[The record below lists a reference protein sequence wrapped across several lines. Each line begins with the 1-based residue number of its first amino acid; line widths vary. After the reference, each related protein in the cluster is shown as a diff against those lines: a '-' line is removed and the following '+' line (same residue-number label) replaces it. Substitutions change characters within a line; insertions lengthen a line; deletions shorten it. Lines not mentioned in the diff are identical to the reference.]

1 MTRETKAGL
10 LMILMLAGV
19 FGFMVYKRL
28 HQPAAAM
35 AQQGSPDDTMSD
47 VEPDTPAVGD
57 ASPSKDDPLM
67 ADSQPA
73 PAEKVAPPTTIPT
86 RISQA
91 SASKDVPANQQRS
104 DDPFEEIVPE
114 IAKAQSGPKPK
125 LPTAIDDPF
134 EDPPARIKPV
144 ASDSVDSNSARSISA
159 PEVVA
164 APAGGEFDPFGE
176 PAQKPATAPANA
188 NRPAALSE
196 PDPFGPEDK
205 LPGQASLNPPAR
217 TVPVADEAAELPRS
231 RPDDPL
237 SDPPSDAPSNAS
249 DAFETPV
256 VVKPTPA
263 GGFLNP
269 SQAQTTVSD
278 DPFASD
284 NQLEVQRPANNSKTS
299 QLEPSQGFDT
309 NVPKSSAPAAVL
321 EPAIED
327 AFDSPPPRS
336 NVPNLTI
343 PSRDQMPKDASA
355 PEDDRFGGFR
365 PATPTARPADSFA
378 NPSPAP
384 AMAAE
389 NPPRRNVRPAPV
401 SQIDEDFGATAQNR
415 PLIAGDTYQVEP
427 SDNFWT
433 ISRKKYGTGRYFMA
447 LAQHNAQVIPDP
459 KRMKPGVTIATP
471 SARSLEQAY
480 PQLIP
485 KTAPADPIQTASAA
499 TPAFTAQAPAAV
511 PLPESAELD
520 AGFFVANDGTPMYRV
535 GREDTLSGIAQ
546 RHLGRSSRWVQVFEL
561 NRDVLT
567 DGNTLKIGALLRLPA
582 DASRVD
588 LVGGARPFR

>member
-35 AQQGSPDDTMSD
+35 AQQDSPDETMAEGEQ
-47 VEPDTPAVGD
+47 VAPTVPD
-57 ASPSKDDPLM
+57 ASPSQSDPFM
-67 ADSQPA
+67 AESQPTS
-73 PAEKVAPPTTIPT
+73 AEKPVPSTTIPT

-91 SASKDVPANQQRS
+91 SAAKDEPTTAQRS
-104 DDPFEEIVPE
+104 VDPFDETTTTQTRPT
-114 IAKAQSGPKPK
+114 PK

-144 ASDSVDSNSARSISA
+144 ASDSIDSTPVRTVSA
-159 PEVVA
+159 PEIA
-164 APAGGEFDPFGE
+164 TTPTSGEFDPFGE
-176 PAQKPATAPANA
+176 TTAKPVAVPANA
-188 NRPAALSE
+188 GRPATLTES
-196 PDPFGPEDK
+196 DPFEAAEAST
-205 LPGQASLNPPAR
+205 GQANLNPPAR
-217 TVPVADEAAELPRS
+217 TAPDDNDAAELPRS
-231 RPDDPL
+231 RADDPF
-237 SDPPSDAPSNAS
+237 SEAPVDAPSNQP
-249 DAFETPV
+249 DGFETPV
-256 VVKPTPA
+256 VVKPTPSSGSSNSA
-263 GGFLNP
+263 R
-269 SQAQTTVSD
+269 AQVTVSD
-278 DPFASD
+278 DPFAQD
-284 NQLEVQRPANNSKTS
+284 NQLELQRPANNSKAAEFQQPQDAES
-299 QLEPSQGFDT
+299 SL
-309 NVPKSSAPAAVL
+309 PKSTPPAAVL
-321 EPAIED
+321 ESAIED
-327 AFDSPPPRS
+327 AFDSPPPKS
-336 NVPNLTI
+336 NVPALTI
-343 PSRDQMPKDASA
+343 PSRDQMPRETSA
-355 PEDDRFGGFR
+355 QAEDRFGGFR
-365 PATPTARPADSFA
+365 PATPAARTADSFA

-384 AMAAE
+384 SMAAE
-389 NPPRRNVRPAPV
+389 NPPRRAARPAPV
-401 SQIDEDFGATAQNR
+401 SQIDEDFGATSQSR

-471 SARSLEQAY
+471 SAQSLEQTY

-499 TPAFTAQAPAAV
+499 APAFTVQAPATAPV
-511 PLPESAELD
+511 LHTTELD

-561 NRDVLT
+561 NRDVLI

-588 LVGGARPFR
+588 MVGGARTFR

>member
-35 AQQGSPDDTMSD
+35 AQQNAPDDTMSD
-47 VEPDTPAVGD
+47 TEPDAPAVMET
-57 ASPSKDDPLM
+57 SPAQSDPFL
-67 ADSQPA
+67 ADSQPV
-73 PAEKVAPPTTIPT
+73 PAGKTVPVTTIPT

-91 SASKDVPANQQRS
+91 SAAKDVPANPPRS
-104 DDPFEEIVPE
+104 EDPFGEIVTT
-114 IAKAQSGPKPK
+114 QTRPKPN

-134 EDPPARIKPV
+134 DEPPAKIEPV
-144 ASDSVDSNSARSISA
+144 ASNAAEPTPVRTISA
-159 PEVVA
+159 PETA
-164 APAGGEFDPFGE
+164 AKPTSGEFDPFGDT
-176 PAQKPATAPANA
+176 PAKPTAAPANA
-188 NRPAALSE
+188 ARPAALSE
-196 PDPFGPEDK
+196 PDPFEAEETPAS
-205 LPGQASLNPPAR
+205 QADLNSPS
-217 TVPVADEAAELPRS
+217 TTPVVDESRELPPTRAE
-231 RPDDPL
+231 DPF
-237 SDPPSDAPSNAS
+237 SSAPSNAS
-249 DAFETPV
+249 DGFEAPV
-256 VVKPTPA
+256 VVKPTPN
-263 GGFLNP
+263 GGFSNP
-269 SQAQTTVSD
+269 AKAQTTVSD
-278 DPFASD
+278 DPFATE

-299 QLEPSQGFDT
+299 QLHQPQEAGVD
-309 NVPKSSAPAAVL
+309 VPKSSPPAAVL

-327 AFDSPPPRS
+327 AFDSPPPKS
-336 NVPNLTI
+336 NVPALTI
-343 PSRDQMPKDASA
+343 PSRDQMPREVSA
-355 PEDDRFGGFR
+355 QDDDRFGGFR
-365 PATPTARPADSFA
+365 PATPTTRTADSFA
-378 NPSPAP
+378 SPSQTPSI
-384 AMAAE
+384 AAE
-389 NPPRRNVRPAPV
+389 NAPRRAGRPAPV
-401 SQIDEDFGATAQNR
+401 APIDEDFGAASQAR

-471 SARSLEQAY
+471 SAQSLEQAY
-480 PQLIP
+480 SQLIP
-485 KTAPADPIQTASAA
+485 KMAPADPIQTASAA
-499 TPAFTAQAPAAV
+499 TPAFSAQTPAVAPTLQ
-511 PLPESAELD
+511 PAELD

-588 LVGGARPFR
+588 MVGGARTFR